1 MIGILLLVSAD
12 QFSDEL
18 LARLRAGEL
27 VGLADASAA
36 HGLADLTG
44 IALTTPQHGSP
55 QPDAARPE
63 AGLRLDPDHRTVVLD
78 GRSQPLTFLEYQLLS
93 HLMAYP
99 RQVQSR
105 ARLIT
110 KVWDFDP
117 IGSGRSVDVL
127 VARLRRKL
135 GPTYRASIE
144 TVRSAGYRYVPPGEW
159 DR

>member
-12 QFSDEL
+12 RFSDEL
-18 LARLRAGEL
+18 LARLQAGEL

-44 IALTTPQHGSP
+44 ITLTTPQNGSP
-55 QPDAARPE
+55 RPDPPRPSG
-63 AGLRLDPDHRTVVLD
+63 GLRLDPDHRTVVMD

-159 DR
+159 ER